1 MREATCPSLPTYA
14 GEKGAAA
21 KARAGGADAWCDLG
35 VVGPGEGVTQLT
47 HSLFIL
53 AVAQNLNPLQADLEF
68 K

>member
-1 MREATCPSLPTYA
+1 MPKPAHVHGR
-14 GEKGAAA
+14 KGAAA